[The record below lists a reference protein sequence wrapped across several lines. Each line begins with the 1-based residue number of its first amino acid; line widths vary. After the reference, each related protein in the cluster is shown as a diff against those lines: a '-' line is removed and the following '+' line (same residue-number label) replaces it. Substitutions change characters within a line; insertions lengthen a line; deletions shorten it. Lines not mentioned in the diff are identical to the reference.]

1 MGTLRQPSTLD
12 PDTGHS
18 IFSLMPSD
26 RQRNFTGRA
35 GDELVVQMGDRR
47 RQRPAEGGGVSAP
60 RAADIIAE
68 VSALESGF
76 PSVAALLLRVW
87 SRPEINHAFRTLL
100 LDKRGMVRQWPQ
112 AVWDEL
118 VLLRDVHHR
127 QQRDAGE
134 TGAGLVD
141 PARFS
146 ILEVG
151 YGHVIERLI
160 QCWGDPSEFRHVF
173 EDLIIDSRGDREGW
187 PPELWRELLFL
198 QELHHRVEYEQQ
210 REAERKTAADTEPR
224 RQAAEAPADRG
235 APKGGS
241 CSRC

>member
-1 MGTLRQPSTLD
+1 VGTLRQPRTLD

-26 RQRNFTGRA
+26 RQRKFAGRA
-35 GDELVVQMGDRR
+35 GDELVVQMDARR
-47 RQRPAEGGGVSAP
+47 RQHAAEESGVSASHS
-60 RAADIIAE
+60 ADIIAE
-68 VSALESGF
+68 VSALERSF
-76 PSVAALLLRVW
+76 PNVAALLLRVW
-87 SRPEINHAFRTLL
+87 SRPEIDQAFRTLL

-127 QQRDAGE
+127 QQCDAGE
-134 TGAGLVD
+134 AGAGLVD

-160 QCWGDPSEFRHVF
+160 HCWGDPSEFRHVF

-187 PPELWRELLFL
+187 PPDLWRELLFL
-198 QELHHRVEYEQQ
+198 QELHHRVEYEQ
-210 REAERKTAADTEPR
+210 RLEAERRA
-224 RQAAEAPADRG
+224 AAEAEQQAAAGASADDEVPERG
-235 APKGGS
+235 HGP
-241 CSRC
+241 RW